1 MRTCPSCGRE
11 NGDDRDFCVCGE
23 YLRWEQTEHLQAL
36 KPAAA
41 GDAELVSTGAAVD
54 APPTPVDPNV
64 TLAPTAAAGA
74 AHGGRDGADHPIGE
88 PPPGAAML
96 LLRRPEDEEAGAGP
110 VQLAVKPGE
119 RTTLIAL
126 IRNESGVVDNYDL
139 SVRGF
144 PDGWWTATPPTAYL
158 VPFGTSGAYEQEIQ
172 IHLHPPRAPDAQA
185 TGWPFEVVA
194 FSRAFQTQVASA
206 PATVRITPYD
216 DLATTVAPD
225 RASGRLKARFVLT
238 VRNRA
243 NAPVE
248 VLVGAKDTDDECE
261 FRFVAPSIKIDPGR
275 GVEAPFTVIPP
286 KQIWIGRAKDRQV
299 AVSATPA
306 GDEQPR
312 PPRTVTYR
320 QRSWLPW
327 WLAVVAP
334 LIAVA
339 VVAVVLLMP
348 KQTVVPD
355 LKKANGSFAA
365 GKLLVAAGLKLS
377 PQIGQK
383 LDPTAPVGSIID
395 QDPAAGKKV
404 KRGAIVTIEVAVGAA
419 KVTVPPVVGVS
430 PATAAIELKAAG
442 LQLGTVS
449 PPNDTAN
456 VASQIPA
463 AGMMVAKGSPVAV
476 FLPPPPPGSASSTT
490 STTGTTS
497 GTTSGTTPGG
507 ATPSGGGKSLA
518 IPAIS
523 GVTAAVAAQRLSQ
536 AGFVPTM
543 AEQFSAS
550 PAGALVGT
558 SPPTGTSVPSGG
570 KVQLIVSAGWPDLA
584 YDDGTAIHVAGVPSK
599 PATKLPAGAG
609 PANEASW
616 SADGKSLV
624 YVQGPQA
631 AGQLMSIA
639 VGQPGAQ
646 PVALTAAGSNDHV
659 PAFAPTTSQQLLAF
673 VNEAGGASQLCFAV
687 AGPNQLNP
695 SCTSHPGWTLGRQIA
710 WSRNGSKVLVFGTQN
725 GTNNQVFG
733 LIEFTSNVPFSTQA
747 SLWGQGAV
755 VTNIATPGEGVIAGA
770 FSPNGKQLALA
781 SNIGGAGFHLYVAP
795 SGHFKLGGA
804 KAFAIAACQ
813 VAWRSDSRQLAVVQA
828 PDLSCTSPLGDIVA
842 VDPSTPNAP
851 PTPIATRAENPAWQP
866 LSLGG

>member
-1 MRTCPSCGRE
+1 MRICPSCGRE

-23 YLRWEQTEHLQAL
+23 YLRWEQTEHMQAV
-36 KPAAA
+36 KPATA
-41 GDAELVSTGAAVD
+41 GEAELVGTGAAVD

-64 TLAPTAAAGA
+64 TLAPTARPSGSPQGA
-74 AHGGRDGADHPIGE
+74 RDGGDQSVAE
-88 PPPGAAML
+88 PPPGAATL
-96 LLRRPEDEEAGAGP
+96 LLRRPEDEEAGTDP
-110 VQLAVKPGE
+110 LQLAVKPGE

-216 DLATTVAPD
+216 DLAATVSPD

-243 NAPVE
+243 NAPVD
-248 VLVGAKDTDDECE
+248 VLVNAQDTDGECE
-261 FRFVAPSIKIDPGR
+261 FRFVAPSVKIDPGR

-286 KQIWIGRAKDRQV
+286 KQIWLGRAKDRAI
-299 AVSATPA
+299 AVTATPV

-348 KQTVVPD
+348 KQTVVPN

-365 GKLLVAAGLKLS
+365 GAVLRAAGLKLS
-377 PQIGQK
+377 PQIGQTM
-383 LDPTAPVGSIID
+383 DPTAPVGSIVK
-395 QDPAAGKKV
+395 QDPVAGTKV
-404 KRGAIVTIEVAVGAA
+404 KRGSTVSIEVAVGAM

-430 PATAAIELKAAG
+430 PATAALELKAAG

-449 PPNDTAN
+449 PTNDAAN

-463 AGMMVAKGSPVAV
+463 AGMMVAKGSPVAL
-476 FLPPPPPGSASSTT
+476 FLPPPPPGSKSSTT
-490 STTGTTS
+490 STSGTASATTS
-497 GTTSGTTPGG
+497 ATAPGTAGS
-507 ATPSGGGKSLA
+507 GKSLA

-543 AEQFSAS
+543 GEQFSAS
-550 PAGALVGT
+550 PAGTLVGT
-558 SPPTGTSVPSGG
+558 SPPVGSSVPSGG

-584 YDDGTAIHVAGVPSK
+584 YDDGTAIHVAGPPGK
-599 PATKLPAGAG
+599 AATTLPAGAG
-609 PANEASW
+609 PANEPSW

-631 AGQLMSIA
+631 SGQLMSIA
-639 VGQPGAQ
+639 AGQPGAQ
-646 PVALTAAGSNDHV
+646 PVALTGQGSNDHV
-659 PAFAPTTSQQLLAF
+659 PAFAPTTSEQLLAF
-673 VNEAGGASQLCFAV
+673 IDDSGGGSQLCLAV
-687 AGPNQLNP
+687 SGPNQLNP

-710 WSRNGSKVLVFGTQN
+710 WSRNGSKILVFGTKN
-725 GTNNQVFG
+725 GSNNQVFG

-747 SLWGQGAV
+747 SLWGQGTV

-770 FSPNGKQLALA
+770 FSPNGKQLALV
-781 SNIGGAGFHLYVAP
+781 SNIGGAGFHLLIAP
-795 SGHFKLGGA
+795 PGHFKLAGA

-813 VAWRSDSRQLAVVQA
+813 VAWRSDSKQLAVVQA
-828 PDLSCTSPLGDIVA
+828 PDLNCASMLGDIVA
-842 VDPSTPNAP
+842 VDPSAPNSP
-851 PTPIATRAENPAWQP
+851 PTSIATRAEYPAWQP